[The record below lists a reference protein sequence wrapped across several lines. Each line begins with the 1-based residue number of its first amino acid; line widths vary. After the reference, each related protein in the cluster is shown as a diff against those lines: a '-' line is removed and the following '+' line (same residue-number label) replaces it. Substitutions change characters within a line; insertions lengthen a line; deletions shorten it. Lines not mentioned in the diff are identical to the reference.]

1 MKKLTNKQSQI
12 LDHVRDAID
21 VEVDVLNDFLEQG
34 RKDMVR
40 HCQDSISEKLRG
52 IRSYLIFSDDTKGN
66 KNWNAIKDEFHAIE
80 RMPILQLQVWLDLIK
95 SDKAVSEEEW
105 KLANSQ

>member
-1 MKKLTNKQSQI
+1 MKKLTNKQLQI

-21 VEVDVLNDFLEQG
+21 VDVVVLNEFLEQG

-40 HCQDSISEKLRG
+40 HCQESISEKLRG
-52 IRSYLIFSDDTKGN
+52 IRSYIIFSDDTKGN
-66 KNWNAIKDEFHAIE
+66 KNWNAIKDEFRAIQN
-80 RMPILQLQVWLDLIK
+80 MPVLKLQVWLDLLN

-105 KLANSQ
+105 KSANAQ